1 MSAFDI
7 LAAVT
12 NRILGYQ
19 AGQTLTSSQQAQASA
34 NIGAIAFAAAQ
45 SLTAAQKRQ
54 ALRNIGAPV
63 LLNTIVVP
71 NGGGTPVD
79 TTSLTNEFDEYEV
92 GFQDLVPSATA
103 QTVLLQLQVGGTFQS
118 SAYRCSITEVNDVN
132 NTTQNASS
140 TVGLLLTAPGN
151 SNNAG

>member
-71 NGGGTPVD
+71 NGGNTTVD

-92 GFQDLVPSATA
+92 GFQGGGPAAAARAGGRRGRGGGAGRSA
-103 QTVLLQLQVGGTFQS
+103 
-118 SAYRCSITEVNDVN
+118 
-132 NTTQNASS
+132 
-140 TVGLLLTAPGN
+140 
-151 SNNAG
+151 AGRGS